1 MTTPNSGKNNI
12 DVDKVKET
20 VVSTLNTVKG
30 KVDEF
35 LHDETKTGPILDKV
49 EKLATD
55 KLGPEKADKV
65 KQARNF
71 IDSKLGNTSRDTV
84 DGEVV
89 AEENPAMNPDA
100 PEIPTDV
107 NPGQNPT
114 PNL

>member
-1 MTTPNSGKNNI
+1 MTTPNNNNGI
-12 DVDKVKET
+12 DIEKVKDT
-20 VVSTLNTVKG
+20 VVTTFNTVKT

-49 EKLATD
+49 EAFATD

-71 IDSKLGNTSRDTV
+71 VDNKLGNTSRDTV

-89 AEENPAMNPDA
+89 AEEDPAMNPET
-100 PEIPTDV
+100 PEVPTDI
-107 NPGQNPT
+107 NPNDNPT
-114 PNL
+114 PQA